1 MIVYFDKIIEEYIGI
16 AIKVTLKRRVHSNE
30 PIIRYDILIVNDDR
44 KEILNI
50 IQLYNNGNVNTIYD
64 VAILYKIIN
73 TRTKED
79 LFFKGID
86 KVISLFYY
94 LIGIN
99 SKYAIN
105 YSGII
110 NKIKED
116 IERHKEEL
124 NKLRDNLKY
133 INYNRRNSWEEVG
146 EYIRYNLP
154 ASYTGQYIT
163 YTTTSDTNLYRQ
175 TGNSYTPWRIIY
187 D

>member
-1 MIVYFDKIIEEYIGI
+1 MIIYFDKTIEEHVGI
-16 AIKVTLKRRVHSNE
+16 AIKVTLKRRVCSNK

-44 KEILNI
+44 EEILNI
-50 IQLYNNGNVNTIYD
+50 IQLYDNGNVNTIYD
-64 VAILYKIIN
+64 VAILHKIIN
-73 TRTKED
+73 TKTKED

-133 INYNRRNSWEEVG
+133 INYNRRNGWEDVG
-146 EYIRYNLP
+146 KYIRYNTL
-154 ASYTGQYIT
+154 SSNTSQYII

-175 TGNSYTPWRIIY
+175 TGNSYTPWRVIY

>member
-1 MIVYFDKIIEEYIGI
+1 MIIYFDKTIDEHIGI
-16 AIKVTLKRRVHSNE
+16 AIKGTLKRRVSSNE

-44 KEILNI
+44 EEILNI
-50 IQLYNNGNVNTIYD
+50 IQLYNNGYVNIIYD
-64 VAILYKIIN
+64 VAILHKIIY
-73 TRTKED
+73 TKTKED
-79 LFFKGID
+79 LFFKGIE

-105 YSGII
+105 YSCII

-133 INYNRRNSWEEVG
+133 INYNRRNTWEEVG
-146 EYIRYNLP
+146 EYIRYDYQTSNV
-154 ASYTGQYIT
+154 GQYIT
-163 YTTTSDTNLYRQ
+163 YTTTSDSNIYRR
-175 TGNSYTPWRIIY
+175 TGNSYAPWRIIY

>member
-1 MIVYFDKIIEEYIGI
+1 MIIYFDKIIGEYIGI
-16 AIKVTLKRRVHSNE
+16 AIKVTLKRRVSSNE

-44 KEILNI
+44 EEILNI
-50 IQLYNNGNVNTIYD
+50 IQLYNNGYVNIIYD

-73 TRTKED
+73 TKTKED
-79 LFFKGID
+79 LFFKGIE

-105 YSGII
+105 YSRII

-133 INYNRRNSWEEVG
+133 INYNKRWGWEEVG

-175 TGNSYTPWRIIY
+175 TGNSYAPWRIIY